1 MTTIDLSA
9 VKEIGYLAEDE
20 EKAALVEKTLATTAV
35 GEKELHCLLAA
46 AIMGQMQ
53 NSCNGHCITGLGLP
67 QGSDM
72 PAWML
77 DPKFEHIR
85 PATAE
90 QQQQGSQAQKASLSE
105 SIQQS
110 TNEKETLQLIQDAL
124 LDKVASVLMLPVLDI
139 DPNKPITSY
148 GLDSL
153 IAIEIRNWIGRNCQA
168 SLQVL
173 ELLSSRTLVTLSR
186 LIMQKSKLVPQVR
199 PGSLPNDLP
208 KANGV
213 ASRMISRR

>member
-20 EKAALVEKTLATTAV
+20 EKAALVGKTLATTAV

-53 NSCNGHCITGLGLP
+53 KSCNGHCITGLGLP

-173 ELLSSRTLVTLSR
+173 ELLSSGTLVTLSR

-199 PGSLPNDLP
+199 PDSVPNDLP
-208 KANGV
+208 KTNGV
-213 ASRMISRR
+213 ASRMIS